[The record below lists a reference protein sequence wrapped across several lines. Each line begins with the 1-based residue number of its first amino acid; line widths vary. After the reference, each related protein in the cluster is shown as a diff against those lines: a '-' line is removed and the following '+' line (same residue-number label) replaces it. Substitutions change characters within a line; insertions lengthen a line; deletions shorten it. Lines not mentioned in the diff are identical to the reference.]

1 MSEATI
7 ATGRVR
13 TWIGAV
19 GAPLSFVVLWLAP
32 LPLET
37 SAHRLA
43 AIFAAVVVLWVTEV
57 VSIAATALLVAPLL
71 VICDVAAPKDAF
83 KHYADP
89 LLYLFVGGFMIAEAM
104 RKHGL
109 DRRIAKSIVGSR
121 WVRGVPVRGR
131 MALLVAGLL
140 ISMWISNTAATAMLL
155 PICLG
160 MVGPARGDDP
170 HGSLRGGTASRHL
183 QTTQG
188 SAYRPAAPLLDRGAA
203 GALLVVAHSCSIGG
217 LGTMIGS
224 PPNLITVRLLAE
236 GGVSFGFMEWLA
248 IGLPAALLLLGALF
262 AITQW
267 LLPAPKP
274 GDEPRGAA
282 SLFDDV
288 PATWTRGEALTAVA
302 FGLAVLGWTVP
313 GIASLVAPAEAP
325 ALRRF
330 LDPGVVAVLAASVLF
345 FAPDGRGSRVL
356 RWSEAVRI
364 DWGIILLFGGG
375 IALGTQLVDTG
386 LAAVMSEAF
395 VASTGVSDVWTLT
408 ILCIVATIVLSELCS
423 NTATATMLVPLVIG
437 VTTELGVSPIAPVLA
452 VGLAA
457 SVGFML
463 PIATGPNA
471 LVYGTGRVSQMQM
484 MRVGLALDVAGG
496 VIVFAVVRVLC
507 PLFGWT

>member
-7 ATGRVR
+7 ATGRLR

-19 GAPLSFVVLWLAP
+19 GAPLVFVALWLAP

-37 SAHRLA
+37 PAHRLA
-43 AIFAAVVVLWVTEV
+43 AIFAAVVLLWVTEV
-57 VSIAATALLVAPLL
+57 VPIAATALLVAPLL
-71 VICDVAAPKDAF
+71 VVCDVATPKDAF

-109 DRRIAKSIVGSR
+109 DRRIAKQIVGSR
-121 WVRGVPVRGR
+121 WVRGVPRRGR
-131 MALLVAGLL
+131 VALLVAGLL

-160 MVGPARGDDP
+160 MVGP
-170 HGSLRGGTASRHL
+170 SR
-183 QTTQG
+183 
-188 SAYRPAAPLLDRGAA
+188 ADDRGAA

-236 GGVSFGFMEWLA
+236 GGVAFGFLEWMA

-262 AITQW
+262 LIVEW
-267 LLPAPKP
+267 LLPAPA
-274 GDEPRGAA
+274 RGAEGSEEA

-288 PATWTRGEALTAVA
+288 PRTWTRGEVVTAVA
-302 FGLAVLGWTVP
+302 FGLAVIGWTVP
-313 GIASLVAPAEAP
+313 GIASLLAADGAP
-325 ALRRF
+325 ALHRF

-345 FAPDGRGSRVL
+345 FAPDGEGARVL

-375 IALGTQLVDTG
+375 IALGTQLVETG

-395 VASTGVSDVWTLT
+395 VASTGVTDVWTLT
-408 ILCIVATIVLSELCS
+408 ALAIALTIALSELCS

-437 VTTELGVSPIAPVLA
+437 VTTELGVSPVAPVLA

-471 LVYGTGRVSQMQM
+471 LVYGTGRVSQAQM

-507 PLFGWT
+507 PLLGWM

>member
-1 MSEATI
+1 MI
-7 ATGRVR
+7 ATGRLR

-19 GAPLSFVVLWLAP
+19 GAPLVFVALWLAP

-37 SAHRLA
+37 PAHRLA

-57 VSIAATALLVAPLL
+57 VPIAATALLVAPLL
-71 VICDVAAPKDAF
+71 VVCDVAAPKDAF

-109 DRRIAKSIVGSR
+109 DRRIAKRIVGSR
-121 WVRGVPVRGR
+121 WVRGVPRRARV
-131 MALLVAGLL
+131 ALLVAGLL

-160 MVGPARGDDP
+160 MVGPARAD
-170 HGSLRGGTASRHL
+170 
-183 QTTQG
+183 
-188 SAYRPAAPLLDRGAA
+188 DRGAA

-236 GGVSFGFMEWLA
+236 GGVTFGFMEWMA
-248 IGLPAALLLLGALF
+248 VGLPTALLLLGALF
-262 AITQW
+262 LIVEW
-267 LLPAPKP
+267 LLPAPERDAE
-274 GDEPRGAA
+274 GSEEAG
-282 SLFDDV
+282 LFDDV
-288 PATWTRGEALTAVA
+288 PRTWTRGEVVTAVA
-302 FGLAVLGWTVP
+302 FGLAVIGWTVP
-313 GIASLVAPAEAP
+313 GIASLLAVDGAP
-325 ALRRF
+325 ALHRF

-345 FAPDGRGSRVL
+345 FAPDGEGARVL

-395 VASTGVSDVWTLT
+395 VASTGVTDVWTLT
-408 ILCIVATIVLSELCS
+408 ALAIALTIALSELCS

-471 LVYGTGRVSQMQM
+471 LVYGTGRVSQTQM

-507 PLFGWT
+507 PLLGWM

>member
-1 MSEATI
+1 MV

-13 TWIGAV
+13 TWIGAL
-19 GAPLSFVVLWLAP
+19 GAPLVFVALWLAP

-43 AIFAAVVVLWVTEV
+43 AIFAAVVLLWVTEV
-57 VSIAATALLVAPLL
+57 VPIAATALLIAPLL
-71 VICDVAAPKDAF
+71 VVCDVAAPKDAF

-121 WVRGVPVRGR
+121 WVRGVPRRGR
-131 MALLVAGLL
+131 VALLVAGVL

-160 MVGPARGDDP
+160 MVGPARP
-170 HGSLRGGTASRHL
+170 E
-183 QTTQG
+183 
-188 SAYRPAAPLLDRGAA
+188 DRGAA
-203 GALLVVAHSCSIGG
+203 GTLLVVAHSSSIGG
-217 LGTMIGS
+217 LGTLVGS

-236 GGVSFGFMEWLA
+236 GGVTLGFLEWMA
-248 IGLPAALLLLGALF
+248 VGLPAALLLLGALF
-262 AITQW
+262 LIVEW
-267 LLPAPKP
+267 LLPAPP
-274 GDEPRGAA
+274 PDAEHPDAA

-288 PATWTRGEALTAVA
+288 PRAWTRGELVTAVA
-302 FGLAVLGWTVP
+302 FGLAVIGWTVP
-313 GIASLVAPAEAP
+313 GIASLFVAEAAP
-325 ALRRF
+325 LKRL

-345 FAPDGRGSRVL
+345 FAPDGRGARVL

-395 VASTGVSDVWTLT
+395 VASTGVADVWTLT
-408 ILCIVATIVLSELCS
+408 AVAIVATIALSELCS
-423 NTATATMLVPLVIG
+423 NTATATMLVPLVIA
-437 VTTELGVSPIAPVLA
+437 VTAELGVSPIAPVLA

-496 VIVFAVVRVLC
+496 VIVFAIVRVLC
-507 PLFGWT
+507 PLLGWM